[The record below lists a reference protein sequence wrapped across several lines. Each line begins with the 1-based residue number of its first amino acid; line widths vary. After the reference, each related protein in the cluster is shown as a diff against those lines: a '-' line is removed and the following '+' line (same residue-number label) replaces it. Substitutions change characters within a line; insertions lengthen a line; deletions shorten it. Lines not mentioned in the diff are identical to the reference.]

1 MLWSVPVRAAE
12 LQSELRAVSESYDNR
27 SSYMLKL
34 SDEVS
39 ARDKL
44 LTSLIK
50 SLPTDDEMQLQAKKE
65 LIGLRHSVDRDR
77 ARLEKLTKEFEATAQ
92 NFDRS
97 VFQRVEQIKRAFNR
111 YAKDFL
117 LKMSH

>member
-1 MLWSVPVRAAE
+1 
-12 LQSELRAVSESYDNR
+12 
-27 SSYMLKL
+27 MLKL

-65 LIGLRHSVDRDR
+65 LIGLRHSVDGIEL
-77 ARLEKLTKEFEATAQ
+77 AL
-92 NFDRS
+92 RS
-97 VFQRVEQIKRAFNR
+97 
-111 YAKDFL
+111 
-117 LKMSH
+117 